1 MLRHIY
7 VENNPDGSIQV
18 RIILQPSPSMTV
30 ALFSKEATEDALAYA
45 NNQWT
50 PGTVIVSTLGMTELQ
65 RQAKRDRDARTLAA
79 LVALARQNKP
89 D

>member
-7 VENNPDGSIQV
+7 VENNPDGTIQV
-18 RIILQPSPSMTV
+18 RTVLQPSPSM
-30 ALFSKEATEDALAYA
+30 AIAYFGKDAKDDALAYA
-45 NNQWT
+45 NNLWT
-50 PGTVIVSTLGMTELQ
+50 PGTVIVSTLGMTEAQ

-79 LVALARQNKP
+79 LVDLARQSKS

>member
-7 VENNPDGSIQV
+7 VENNPDGTIQV
-18 RIILQPSPSMTV
+18 RTILQPSPSMAV
-30 ALFSKEATEDALAYA
+30 MHFGKDGAEDAMAYA
-45 NNQWT
+45 NNLWT

-65 RQAKRDRDARTLAA
+65 RQAKRERDARTLAA
-79 LVALARQNKP
+79 LVDLARQSKP